1 MPYTKVVKV
10 SDKVYAKLTE
20 LADSM
25 GVTPNKVIEAL
36 LERVTL
42 TGVTPSNTERVTL
55 PNSEGVT
62 PTRVT
67 PTGVTPNSPNQEWGN
82 PIEYVESRV
91 TPSKKC
97 VAKKVGKSYLVECE
111 DGAKAYIPSNAI
123 PDLVERFGLIVREK
137 D

>member
-1 MPYTKVVKV
+1 MPYTKVIKV

-42 TGVTPSNTERVTL
+42 TGVTPSNTERVTP

-62 PTRVT
+62 PSR
-67 PTGVTPNSPNQEWGN
+67 VTPNSPNQEWGN
-82 PIEYVESRV
+82 PIDYVENRV

-97 VAKKVGKSYLVECE
+97 VGKKVGKSYLVECE
-111 DGAKAYIPSNAI
+111 DGARAYIPSSAI
-123 PDLVERFGLIVREK
+123 PDLVERFGLVVREK